1 MSDTVAAETVSESE
15 TKLKDG
21 VETNETVSDTLE
33 SETAIMQ
40 PETVAV
46 ETMQPETDVLG
57 TEGKPELETEYQPGE
72 EQDGLLSESERSEAE
87 TLSKE
92 MDTAIKAN
100 ENVMTLN
107 VGEVG
112 QNWGMYSLFVK
123 PVIIGEFEPDYL
135 SDPYSHIIQTGP
147 TYTEYTR
154 TAYCVQ
160 YGTPIP
166 AGSYTTETVLP
177 QLQQNYIGYAL
188 AYGWKQ
194 TGTAYDE
201 SQYSSVE
208 ARTGVCR

>member
-1 MSDTVAAETVSESE
+1 MLSDTVAAETVSESE

-112 QNWGMYSLFVK
+112 QNWGMYSVC
-123 PVIIGEFEPDYL
+123 EACDY
-135 SDPYSHIIQTGP
+135 
-147 TYTEYTR
+147 R
-154 TAYCVQ
+154 
-160 YGTPIP
+160 
-166 AGSYTTETVLP
+166 
-177 QLQQNYIGYAL
+177 
-188 AYGWKQ
+188 
-194 TGTAYDE
+194 
-201 SQYSSVE
+201 
-208 ARTGVCR
+208 